1 MCLSVAYYIE
11 IKNRG
16 RGGKVHALMDLDLE
30 GN

>member
-16 RGGKVHALMDLDLE
+16 GGGKVHALMDLDLE